1 MKRKTVCLLATALA
15 CSFGF
20 SGTANAQDASSS
32 HYTFGLMLSAMTPYF
47 ATIKSGAEAEAK
59 KLGVTLLVEDGNN
72 NSITQSNQIDTLV
85 ARKVNL
91 LLINPTDAK
100 ALVPAVE
107 KANAAHIPVI
117 YIDRKADG
125 GHAIAYFA
133 SDNTAAGAQACRYLA
148 EHLHGHGNL
157 FMLLGISGASATNE
171 RTAGCNSVLKS
182 YPNIKVVARQS
193 GGFSREGGL
202 SVMRDVLI
210 AHPDLN
216 AVYSENGEMAIGAMR
231 AAQAAGRLKG
241 LTMAMIGSGSVGETR
256 LVRQGKIALSVAQ
269 QPGVMGALG
278 VQAGY
283 SYLKTG
289 TVFVPVP
296 LHMDL
301 APSHP

>member
-1 MKRKTVCLLATALA
+1 MKHKTTSVLMAAMAL
-15 CSFGF
+15 SLGF
-20 SGTANAQDASSS
+20 SGMASAQDAAPQ

-59 KLGVTLLVEDGNN
+59 KLGVQLLVEDGNN
-72 NSITQSNQIDTLV
+72 NSITQNNQIDTLI

-133 SDNTAAGAQACRYLA
+133 SDNTQAGAQACQYIA
-148 EHLHGHGNL
+148 NKLHGQGNL

-171 RTAGCNSVLKS
+171 RTAGCESVLKS
-182 YPNIKVVARQS
+182 YPHIKVVARQS

-202 SVMRDVLI
+202 TVMRDVLI
-210 AHPDLN
+210 ANPKLN

-231 AAQAAGRLKG
+231 AAAAAGRLKG
-241 LTMAMIGSGSVGETR
+241 LTIAMIGSGSFGETQ
-256 LVRQGKIALSVAQ
+256 LVKQGKIALSVAQ
-269 QPGVMGALG
+269 QPAVMGALG

-283 SYLKTG
+283 SYLSTG

-301 APSHP
+301 APSHS

>member
-1 MKRKTVCLLATALA
+1 MKHKTSRLLVVALA
-15 CSFGF
+15 LSCGF
-20 SGTANAQDASSS
+20 SVAANAQDAPQE

-59 KLGVTLLVEDGNN
+59 KLGVQLLVEDGNN
-72 NSITQSNQIDTLV
+72 NSITQSNQIDTLI

-100 ALVPAVE
+100 ALVPAIE

-133 SDNTAAGAQACRYLA
+133 SDNKQAGAQACQYLA
-148 EHLHGHGNL
+148 KQLHGKGNL

-171 RTAGCNSVLKS
+171 RTAGCESVLQK
-182 YPNIKVVARQS
+182 YPDIKVVARQS

-202 SVMRDVLI
+202 TVMRDVLI
-210 AHPDLN
+210 ANPKLN

-231 AAQAAGRLKG
+231 AAEAANRLQG
-241 LTMAMIGSGSVGETR
+241 LNIVMVGSGSVGETQ
-256 LVRQGKIALSVAQ
+256 LVKQGKIALSVAQ

-296 LHMDL
+296 LHMDF
-301 APSHP
+301 APGHS